1 MLQTDMFL
9 NDTLQRAGFNPLE
22 DDFELLREDLEP
34 VLQER
39 VMLRLLSALPTE
51 DNRNKVMELLDTWK
65 WEEAFDMMEEMIP
78 NYEDLLG
85 DIYQE
90 FQDEYLE
97 GMK

>member
-1 MLQTDMFL
+1 MFL